1 MSYKVTSDI
10 YEMTLD
16 FLALLNCDIRQMERE
31 NKTRDISYKCMKDR
45 LKGEVNMF
53 AFLFDVEVCEVFDT
67 VTMRAKE
74 IERAYIPI
82 RKYSD
87 IKA

>member
-1 MSYKVTSDI
+1 MSYIVTSEI

-16 FLALLNCDIRQMERE
+16 FLALLNCNIRQMEWD
-31 NKTRDISYKCMKDR
+31 NKTSDISYKCMKDR

-53 AFLFDVEVCEVFDT
+53 AFLFDVEVSEVYKT
-67 VTMRAKE
+67 VTRRAKE

-82 RKYSD
+82 RKYSSA
-87 IKA
+87 KA